1 MFLRYLMVFYST
13 KNWLITTA
21 DVWCTIWITLP
32 IVTIFLTQYMS
43 MHVPNIHCSSQPSL
57 EMLMKIETWYLRG
70 SELPRPDWRERISST
85 FEGCR
90 HQSEWLTDWTG
101 RIVDRFVRK
110 RPSRQCRPRTRICF
124 PENLKLHL
132 EYFSW
137 ERNDTNHHLKL
148 HITKK
153 YSE

>member
-1 MFLRYLMVFYST
+1 MFDIRSESHFQKYNFLNSIYEHECTEYPLLKST
-13 KNWLITTA
+13 KFWDAPKT
-21 DVWCTIWITLP
+21 
-32 IVTIFLTQYMS
+32 
-43 MHVPNIHCSSQPSL
+43 
-57 EMLMKIETWYLRG
+57 LMKIETWHLRG
-70 SELPRPDWRERISST
+70 SELPHPDWRERISST

-90 HQSEWLTDWTG
+90 HQSEWPTDWTG
-101 RIVDRFVRK
+101 RIFDRFVRK